1 MDKDKENELR
11 IKSRFSKEVKVDK
24 KEKTEEKLSKEEVVN
39 LIEVAK
45 QSLKTSKSK
54 DSKKQLEDLKK
65 LELANKTK
73 IFKQKISLKDLSM
86 FVSQWGTMMEAGL
99 DLKKALFIL
108 FTQTENIRLKQI
120 VDHIYKVV
128 STGGTIS
135 KALRDYEKEL
145 GNYFIGIIEAG
156 EKSGLLAENLKQLAT
171 SLERQ
176 AKIQAK
182 VKSALTYP
190 IMVITFAVFLAF
202 GIFQFVLPNIFSI
215 LKDMNINLPII
226 TVILMGL
233 TDFMRTPY
241 FYILFFGILIG
252 GYLFYS
258 NFSKTKRGKE
268 ILDIIKMKLPIFGPI
283 VKSYLVVNF
292 FNTLASLLSTGTP
305 MLRALEITKQVI
317 DNSIFNRI
325 IDYSIIKISEG
336 KTLGDIFFKFVK
348 GQYNPTTTI
357 LNEEDKLIISIIR
370 DLFDPM
376 ARQMISIGDETGKI
390 EEVLKKY
397 ADFTEEQLNR
407 TVESISSVIEPL
419 MIVFIGGFVAVIL
432 LAVMVPLYSV
442 IGGGEQ

>member
-1 MDKDKENELR
+1 MMEKDNKIEQN
-11 IKSRFSKEVKVDK
+11 IKSRFAK
-24 KEKTEEKLSKEEVVN
+24 KEEKQEKKEEKLSKEEIIS
-39 LIEVAK
+39 LINIAK
-45 QSLKTSKSK
+45 ESLKKSNTK
-54 DSKKQLEDLKK
+54 DSKKQLDDIKK
-65 LELANKTK
+65 VELATK
-73 IFKQKISLKDLSM
+73 AKFFKQKISLKDLSM
-86 FVSQWGTMMEAGL
+86 FVSQWGIMMEAGL

-120 VDHIYKVV
+120 VDHIYVVV
-128 STGGTIS
+128 SGGGTIS

-156 EKSGLLAENLKQLAT
+156 EKSGLLAENLKQLAN

-190 IMVITFAVFLAF
+190 IMVITFAVLLAF
-202 GIFQFVLPNIFSI
+202 GIFQFVLPNIFAV
-215 LKDMNINLPII
+215 LKDMNVNLPII

-241 FYILFFGILIG
+241 FYILFLGTIIG
-252 GYLFYS
+252 GYLFYN

-268 ILDIIKMKLPIFGPI
+268 VLDIIKMKLPIFGPI
-283 VKSYLVVNF
+283 IKSYLVVNF
-292 FNTLASLLSTGTP
+292 FNTLSSLLATGTP
-305 MLRALEITKQVI
+305 MLKALEITKQVI

-336 KTLGDIFFKFVK
+336 KTLSDIFFKFVK
-348 GQYNPTTTI
+348 GQYNPNTTI

-442 IGGGEQ
+442 IGAGEQ